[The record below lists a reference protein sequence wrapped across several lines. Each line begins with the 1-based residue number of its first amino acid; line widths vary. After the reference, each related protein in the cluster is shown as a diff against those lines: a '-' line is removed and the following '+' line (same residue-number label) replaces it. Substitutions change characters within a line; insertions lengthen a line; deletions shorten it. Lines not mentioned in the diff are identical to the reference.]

1 MKNVK
6 NKKVCIVGGGMGSI
20 SSAVY
25 LKKKGFDVSIYEKNS
40 TLGGRANIIKESGF
54 KFDVGPSLLNYPWIF
69 ENLFDEAGEKM
80 EDHIDLI
87 EIKSGVKFLWDD
99 KETFSIT
106 SDFPRL
112 SNEIARLEN
121 SHINGLNTFLKVNS
135 QRYDIAFEKLLNR
148 NLDNP
153 IGWGTGLGAKE
164 LFSGSMFRS
173 MYNDLGK
180 HFKSKYIKE
189 AFGSYAMYLGGSP
202 FKIPGFFSILPYGEI
217 AYGLWMPK
225 GGIYSLIEKLE
236 EILIKIGVK
245 IFKETAVKEILIK
258 NNNVEGIVINNGEF
272 KQFNTIVSNVD
283 LPTTESKLIKGI
295 KFNSFE
301 KKQMTPSVM
310 TFYWGLNKKT
320 DFPHHMIFLPNDY
333 KECFEDLFSKKLIPS
348 GMPFYTSSP
357 SVSDKTLAPSG
368 KSTLFAL
375 VPLPVTD
382 DDDVN
387 EFSNLT
393 KEIKNKIFERFNY
406 HGIDLSPENI
416 EFEKIYSPDKW
427 RELYGLYKTS
437 AFGASHNLFNIGP
450 FRNRNKSSKV
460 NGLYYVGA
468 STTPGTGLPMVTL
481 SGKLVS
487 ERILSDIS

>member
-1 MKNVK
+1 MNSVA

-20 SSAVY
+20 SAAVY

-40 TLGGRANIIKESGF
+40 TLGGRANIISENGF

-69 ENLFDEAGEKM
+69 ENLFEEAGEKM
-80 EDHIDLI
+80 ENHIDLI

-106 SDFPRL
+106 SDFPKL

-173 MYNDLGK
+173 MYSDLGK
-180 HFKSKYIKE
+180 HFKSKHIKE

-245 IFKETAVKEILIK
+245 IFKDTAVSEILTK
-258 NNNVEGIVINNGEF
+258 NKNAEGIVLKNGEF
-272 KQFNTIVSNVD
+272 IPFNIIVSNVD
-283 LPTTESKLIKGI
+283 LPTTESKLIKGV

-333 KECFEDLFSKKLIPS
+333 KKCFEDLFSKKILPP

-375 VPLPVTD
+375 VPIPVTND
-382 DDDVN
+382 DGIN
-387 EFSNLT
+387 KFSNKT
-393 KEIKNKIFERFNY
+393 KEIKKRIFERFNF
-406 HGIDLSPENI
+406 HGIDLKPENI
-416 EFEKIYSPDKW
+416 EFEKIYTPDKW
-427 RELYGLYKTS
+427 RDLYGLYKTS

-450 FRNRNKSSKV
+450 FRNRNMSDKV
-460 NGLYYVGA
+460 KGLYYVGA